1 MSGRILTL
9 LAIASIL
16 LFVSV
21 FSCSNQQTNTRPEGL
36 FDLFQTLPTSV
47 VDPPENPRTP
57 AKIELGR
64 MLFFDARLSRS
75 KLTSCNTCHDLTQA
89 GVDHLTRS
97 IGEGIGQRNTPS
109 VYNTAFLGSIS
120 LEETAK
126 QLIRSHEEMDLS
138 AAEAVERLEVAGYL
152 PYFTAAFPTESD
164 PLTFDNIANAIAA
177 FSRTLITPNAPF
189 DRYIA
194 GDVNAL
200 TERQKIGLTLFQDNG
215 CATCHSG
222 PLLGGTLFTKFS
234 HLQEQGMSHD
244 FGAFQ
249 VSGEPNDQFV
259 FRVSPLRNVALT
271 GPYFHNGS
279 ILKLDEAVRIMG
291 KAQLGFTISEQDVT
305 DMVDFLNSLTGD
317 FPVIEAPKLPN
328 K

>member
-1 MSGRILTL
+1 MSGRILTP
-9 LAIASIL
+9 LAIASVL
-16 LFVSV
+16 LFFGL
-21 FSCSNQQTNTRPEGL
+21 FSCTETQTNTRPQGL
-36 FDLFQTLPTSV
+36 SDVFQALPTSV
-47 VDPPENPRTP
+47 VDPPENPGTP
-57 AKIELGR
+57 EKIDLGR

-97 IGEGIGQRNTPS
+97 IGESIGQRNTPS
-109 VYNTAFLGSIS
+109 VFNTAFLGTIS
-120 LEETAK
+120 LEETTK
-126 QLIRSHEEMDLS
+126 EFLRSHEEMDLT
-138 AAEAVERLEVAGYL
+138 AFEAVERVREAGYL

-164 PLTFDNIANAIAA
+164 PLTFNNIAHAIAA

-215 CATCHSG
+215 CVACHSG

-249 VSGEPNDQFV
+249 VSGEPSDQFV

-271 GPYFHNGS
+271 APYFHNGS
-279 ILKLDEAVRIMG
+279 ILELDEAVRIMG
-291 KAQLGFTISEQDVT
+291 KAQLGFTLSDQDIT
-305 DMVDFLNSLTGD
+305 DMVDFLNTLTGE
-317 FPVIEAPKLPN
+317 FPVVEAPRLP
-328 K
+328 

>member
-1 MSGRILTL
+1 MSARVPATL
-9 LAIASIL
+9 IV
-16 LFVSV
+16 VSV
-21 FSCSNQQTNTRPEGL
+21 LVFFSIYSCSKQQSNTRPEGL
-36 FDLFQTLPTSV
+36 SDLFQALPTSV
-47 VDPPENPRTP
+47 VDPPDNPGTP
-57 AKIELGR
+57 EKIDLGR

-109 VYNTAFLGSIS
+109 VFNTAFLGTIS
-120 LEETAK
+120 LEETTK
-126 QLIRSHEEMDLS
+126 EFLRSHEEMDLT
-138 AAEAVERLEVAGYL
+138 AIEAVERVREAGYL

-164 PLTFDNIANAIAA
+164 PLTFNNIAHAIAA
-177 FSRTLITPNAPF
+177 FSRTLITPNASF

-215 CATCHSG
+215 CVACHSG

-249 VSGEPNDQFV
+249 VSGEPSDQFV

-271 GPYFHNGS
+271 APYFHNGS
-279 ILKLDEAVRIMG
+279 ILELDEAVRIMG
-291 KAQLGFTISEQDVT
+291 KAQLGFTLSEQDIT
-305 DMVDFLNSLTGD
+305 DMVDFLNSLTGE
-317 FPVIEAPKLPN
+317 FPVVEAPRLP
-328 K
+328 